1 MAVPNLILNKGQ
13 ILLLESYSK
22 QGIILTNNDF
32 IFTNVM
38 AINELSELYAVGDY
52 VTFNP
57 VDATLLIFDTDTYYL
72 TTEDKIIF
80 KEE

>member
-22 QGIILTNNDF
+22 QGIILTNNDY

-38 AINELSELYAVGDY
+38 AINALSELYAVGDY

-57 VDATLLIFDTDTYYL
+57 VDATLLIFGTDTYYL

-80 KEE
+80 KEG

>member
-1 MAVPNLILNKGQ
+1 MAVPSLVLNKGQ
-13 ILLLESYSK
+13 ILLLESNSK
-22 QGIILTNNDF
+22 QGIILTNNDY

-38 AINELSELYAVGDY
+38 AVNDLSELYAVGDY

-57 VDATLLIFDTDTYYL
+57 VDATLLIFDNDTYYL

>member
-1 MAVPNLILNKGQ
+1 MAVPSLILNKGQ

-22 QGIILTNNDF
+22 QGIILTNNDY

-38 AINELSELYAVGDY
+38 AVNDLSELYAVGDY

-57 VDATLLIFDTDTYYL
+57 VDATLLIFDNDTYYL

-80 KEE
+80 KEG

>member
-1 MAVPNLILNKGQ
+1 MAVPNLVLNKGQ
-13 ILLLESYSK
+13 ILLLESSSK
-22 QGIILTNNDF
+22 QGIILTNNDY

-38 AINELSELYAVGDY
+38 AINDLSELYAVGDY

-57 VDATLLIFDTDTYYL
+57 VDATLLIFDNDTYYL

-80 KEE
+80 KEG

>member
-1 MAVPNLILNKGQ
+1 MAAPNLILNKGQ
-13 ILLLESYSK
+13 ILLIESYSK

-32 IFTNVM
+32 IFTNVVS
-38 AINELSELYAVGDY
+38 INALSELYSVGDY

-57 VDATLLIFDTDTYYL
+57 IDATLLIFGTDTYYL

-80 KEE
+80 KEG

>member
-1 MAVPNLILNKGQ
+1 MAVPSLVLNKGQ
-13 ILLLESYSK
+13 ILLLESNSK
-22 QGIILTNNDF
+22 QGIILTNNDY

-38 AINELSELYAVGDY
+38 AVNDLSELYAVGDY

-57 VDATLLIFDTDTYYL
+57 VDATLLIFDNDTYYL

-80 KEE
+80 KEG

>member
-1 MAVPNLILNKGQ
+1 MAVPSLVLNKGQ
-13 ILLLESYSK
+13 ILLLESNSK
-22 QGIILTNNDF
+22 QGIILTNNDY

-57 VDATLLIFDTDTYYL
+57 VDATLLIFDNDTYYL

-80 KEE
+80 KEG